1 MRDIPRARRVG
12 RVTFSVLAVLSAL
25 AMPFAPS
32 AHSQSAKDVAARAQA
47 TAMFAKALA
56 LSDLRAPGSPP
67 FEMRGTIN
75 VHQGLRKTTGVYLL
89 KWASPEKW
97 REEVHFLNYTRV
109 RVGGKDKYWQSR
121 TTSNE
126 IQPVLEL
133 DQGLDFLKELHVWAR
148 PEAMNDLKSVKLHQ
162 AKIEKMKAN
171 CVTLTLKVPEY
182 EPDYCFDP
190 NDGTLVSEKRGDEFS
205 KFVPFSGKL
214 FPGNIRINDSSA
226 APVTL
231 IVNSIS
237 PLGSADPGDFQLPAD
252 ATAWPSCDDPD
263 SLPKIRQR
271 VFPIYPVNEKFGDI
285 QGTVFVYCVIGLDGR
300 LYNLRVLSAPD
311 IGLANSAVT
320 ALEQWQY
327 APETC
332 HGTPVPVETLLAIV
346 YNLGS

>member
-1 MRDIPRARRVG
+1 MRDLPRACRV
-12 RVTFSVLAVLSAL
+12 RKYIPFVLAALSAL
-25 AMPFAPS
+25 ALPFAPLAS
-32 AHSQSAKDVAARAQA
+32 GQSGKEAAARAQA
-47 TAMFAKALA
+47 TALFAKALA

-67 FEMRGTIN
+67 FELHGTIDI
-75 VHQGLRKTTGVYLL
+75 HQGLRKVTGVYLL
-89 KWASPEKW
+89 KWASQEEW

-148 PEAMNDLKSVKLHQ
+148 PEAMNDLKIVKLHQ
-162 AKIEKMKAN
+162 AKIEKIKAD

-190 NDGTLVSEKRGDEFS
+190 SDGTLVKRGGNEFS
-205 KFVPFSGKL
+205 KFTPFSGKL

-226 APVTL
+226 PPITL

-237 PLGSADPGDFQLPAD
+237 PLGSTDSGDFQPPAD

-271 VFPIYPVNEKFGDI
+271 VFPIYPVYEKFGHI

-320 ALEQWQY
+320 ALEQWEY